1 MAENCNLCWRTV
13 RMREHT
19 HKLAIPLEVLGRG
32 WDLNNFLCRHANANT
47 QTIIRDS
54 PLDHTQTD
62 EWLTPRTCIIHGTVD
77 ESVQLVYHHR
87 LVCNLS
93 LTAGE
98 RCATMQCTWH
108 AWKKMFLWFLGQF
121 FHLLTGLKKGTL
133 SHWTTH
139 MYSRGRGKQNFFLSV
154 KVSTIN

>member
-1 MAENCNLCWRTV
+1 MLTHCPHART
-13 RMREHT
+13 HT
-19 HKLAIPLEVLGRG
+19 QTCYIHLEVLGRG
-32 WDLNNFLCRHANANT
+32 WGLNNLRRHANANT
-47 QTIIRDS
+47 QTIIRDG

-98 RCATMQCTWH
+98 RCATNH
-108 AWKKMFLWFLGQF
+108 AVYVTRMEKNV
-121 FHLLTGLKKGTL
+121 LLNSG
-133 SHWTTH
+133 
-139 MYSRGRGKQNFFLSV
+139 SV
-154 KVSTIN
+154 FPSTFRFEEGHA